1 MIRVLIADD
10 HARFRSLLADHLVA
24 NGFDVCA
31 HAPSGTVAVELAGTH
46 RPDVCL
52 LDVHMPGDG
61 IAAARRIVAML
72 PETRVLMVTVSADS
86 DDVLDA
92 LEAGAHGYVLKDA
105 DFDDISRAVR
115 EVAGGAVVVAPTVT
129 ATLVDEIRR
138 VRFRRLRTD
147 DGLSVQLTEREWRI
161 LELLNEERPTNDIA
175 AELFVAPVTVRSHIA
190 ALVRKVGVRD
200 RDAAVALYRR
210 QRAVSL

>member
-10 HARFRSLLADHLVA
+10 HARFRSLLAEHLA
-24 NGFDVCA
+24 SDGFDVCA
-31 HAPSGTVAVELAGTH
+31 QAPSATVAVELAVAHT
-46 RPDVCL
+46 PDVCL

-61 IAAARRIVAML
+61 VAAARHIAEKL
-72 PETRVLMVTVSADS
+72 PNTRVLMVTVSADS

-92 LEAGAHGYVLKDA
+92 LEAGAHGYVLKDSA
-105 DFDDISRAVR
+105 FDDISRAVR
-115 EVAGGAVVVAPTVT
+115 EVADGAIVVAPGVT
-129 ATLVDEIRR
+129 PALVEEIRR
-138 VRFRRLRTD
+138 VRTRRLRTD
-147 DGLSVQLTEREWRI
+147 DGLSVQLTEREWCI
-161 LELLNEERPTNDIA
+161 LELLHEERPTNDIA
-175 AELFVAPVTVRSHIA
+175 AQLYVAPVTVRSHIA